1 MNYLGTEHLKPGQ
14 NVFNWKIEAD
24 LQPDEVDPSTID
36 LACVEPKERIAF
48 KNLVTFYKKQKHM
61 TAAQATAHVLRKN
74 QFSEIARANPGSAI
88 KADQI
93 RKGGVM

>member
-14 NVFNWKIEAD
+14 NVFNWRDKPET
-24 LQPDEVDPSTID
+24 LDEVDPASID
-36 LACVEPKERIAF
+36 LSCVEYDERVRF

-74 QFSEIARANPGSAI
+74 QFSEIAKANPGSAL
-88 KADQI
+88 KADRI
-93 RKGGVM
+93 RRGGVM

>member
-14 NVFNWKIEAD
+14 NVFIWKLEPD
-24 LQPDEVDPSTID
+24 LQPEGIDPSTID
-36 LACVEPKERIAF
+36 LSCVDSPERKAF
-48 KNLVTFYKKQKHM
+48 KNLVSFYRKEKHM

-74 QFSEIARANPGSAI
+74 QFSEIARANPNAAI

>member
-14 NVFNWKIEAD
+14 NVFNWRDKPET
-24 LQPDEVDPSTID
+24 LDEVDPASID
-36 LACVEPKERIAF
+36 LSCVEYDERVRF

-61 TAAQATAHVLRKN
+61 TAAEATAHVLRKN
-74 QFSEIARANPGSAI
+74 QFMEIAKANPNAAL

>member
-14 NVFNWKIEAD
+14 NVFNWKLTPEA
-24 LQPDEVDPSTID
+24 PGEVDPASID
-36 LACVEPKERIAF
+36 LSSFEYKERTAF
-48 KNLVTFYKKQKHM
+48 KNLVTFYRKKKHM
-61 TAAQATAHVLRKN
+61 SAEQATAHVLRKN
-74 QFSEIARANPGSAI
+74 QFSEIARANPNAAL